1 MPSIFLR
8 SQQIKIS
15 GPWDDP
21 FVLKVLEC
29 LQEHLFGI
37 DILVKAKP
45 SRLRSVRKQVIVP
58 GEDEVSQTH
67 DDTSLYR

>member
-1 MPSIFLR
+1 MPNRFTR

-15 GPWDDP
+15 GSWDDP
-21 FVLKVLEC
+21 FVLKVLEY

-45 SRLRSVRKQVIVP
+45 SRFDPSANK
-58 GEDEVSQTH
+58 S
-67 DDTSLYR
+67 